1 MDKDRA
7 IKRHINGMVFT
18 DLISSG
24 KGMYLHRLRGES
36 EIIRRTL
43 YKRPV
48 FKEHMSF
55 YHKIVNEIKENAS
68 GLDRSIESFCVF

>member
-1 MDKDRA
+1 
-7 IKRHINGMVFT
+7 MVFT

-48 FKEHMSF
+48 YKEHLAF
-55 YHKIVNEIKENAS
+55 YHKFVNEIKDNAS
-68 GLDRSIESFCVF
+68 G